1 MRYLI
6 VLLFLLSHTLSA
18 QTLKGSF
25 LVGGNA
31 TADFTETNQEGASL
45 KTFSL
50 SVSPKAGYFVID
62 NFCIGT
68 SLPLSVGKNKVVIE
82 GSNPDRYEADFSSW
96 GLGPL
101 VRYYFPINKFQIITE
116 ASYTWNKGKS
126 EQNYYD
132 VYTGQFS
139 LEEIKTSINTFH
151 AATGAGLLLSENV
164 MLEFL
169 LNYQNIDSES
179 EYPYGINEIKRN
191 RLFFSIGF
199 QIYLPKS
206 E

>member
-1 MRYLI
+1 MRFLTI
-6 VLLFLLSHTLSA
+6 LLFLLSYSLYA
-18 QTLKGSF
+18 QTSKGSF

-31 TADFTETNQEGASL
+31 TADFTETNQEEGSL
-45 KTFSL
+45 KTVNFSA
-50 SVSPKAGYFVID
+50 SPKAGFFVID

-68 SLPLSVGKNKVVIE
+68 SLPLSIGKNKVVIE
-82 GSNPDRYEADFSSW
+82 GSNPDSYEADFSSW

-101 VRYYFPINKFQIITE
+101 MRYYFPFNKIQIITE

-126 EQNYYD
+126 EQSYYD
-132 VYTGQFS
+132 VYTGQFV
-139 LEEIKTSINTFH
+139 LEQFKTSIKTFH
-151 AATGAGLLLSENV
+151 AATGAGMLLSENV
-164 MLEFL
+164 TLEFL

-179 EYPYGINEIKRN
+179 EYSYGITEIKRN